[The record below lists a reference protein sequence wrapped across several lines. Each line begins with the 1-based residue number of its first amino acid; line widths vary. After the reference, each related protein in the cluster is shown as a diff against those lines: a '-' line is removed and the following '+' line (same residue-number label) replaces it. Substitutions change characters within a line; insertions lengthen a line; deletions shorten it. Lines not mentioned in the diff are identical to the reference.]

1 MAFTW
6 TTPINTGDQIL
17 ELALEEIRDNTD
29 YIDDNPTCLT
39 FLGTVYVND
48 YGTYD
53 TTFYT
58 LYLGSDRQSNNNMNY
73 FPYCSGQTG
82 GECPTH

>member
-6 TTPINTGDQIL
+6 TTPIEQGDQIL
-17 ELALEEIRDNTD
+17 ELALSEIRDNTD

-39 FLGTVYVND
+39 FLGTVYTND
-48 YGTYD
+48 YGTYE
-53 TTFYT
+53 TSFYT
-58 LYLGSDRQSNNNMNY
+58 DYNGSERLGYNIGNY
-73 FPYCSGQTG
+73 FPWCSGQTG